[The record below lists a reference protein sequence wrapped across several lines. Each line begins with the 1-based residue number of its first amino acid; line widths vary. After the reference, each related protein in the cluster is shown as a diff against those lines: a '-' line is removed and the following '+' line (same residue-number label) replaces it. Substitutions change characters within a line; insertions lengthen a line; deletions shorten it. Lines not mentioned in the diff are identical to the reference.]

1 MTWHTWFVPGHPAPQ
16 GSKRHVGGGR
26 MIESSTALGPWRQR
40 IALFTHNALLDVD
53 LIDGPVHIQC
63 HFVMRRPVNTPSTTP
78 PAIKR
83 PDLDKLCRAVLD
95 GITGTAIYDDSQI
108 TELSAS
114 KRIAEPGET
123 PGVHI
128 HLKGTEHV

>member
-1 MTWHTWFVPGHPAPQ
+1 
-16 GSKRHVGGGR
+16 

-40 IALFTHNALLDVD
+40 IALFTHNALTDID
-53 LIDGPVHIQC
+53 LLDGPITLQL
-63 HFVMRRPVNTPSTTP
+63 HFVMRRPVNTPAKTP

-83 PDLDKLCRAVLD
+83 PDIDKLCRAVLD

-114 KRIAEPGET
+114 KRIAAPGET
-123 PGVHI
+123 PGVQI
-128 HLKGTEHV
+128 HLKGTDHV